1 MKKFLALL
9 TIFFTAIA
17 NNLEPVQVDDMLFA
31 SDGYYA
37 GRTHTEVDY
46 QGLYNDYIDESGQL
60 SDGCNISPKSAG
72 STANKTNSNTGRIW
86 FIYENPS
93 KENKDGTT
101 TQVDGLEAA
110 RKRDTFDDKKA
121 VSLHANDGETIIAP
135 ATCKITSSANKSRG
149 GTEMTITVGDFEVTF
164 TNMARWYCCAKRSP
178 SLEENI
184 NATFSHTKDAKGT
197 VMHKGDIL
205 GYATSK
211 TKVTIRKLGSNGTYK
226 KSSLSKFYD

>member
-1 MKKFLALL
+1 MKKILALL

-72 STANKTNSNTGRIW
+72 NTGNRTNSNTGRIW
-86 FIYENPS
+86 FIYENPTV
-93 KENKDGTT
+93 NKKT
-101 TQVDGLEAA
+101 VDGLEAA
-110 RKRDTFDDKKA
+110 RDRNTFNDRKA
-121 VSLHANDGETIIAP
+121 VSLEAHDGETIIAP

-164 TNMARWYCCAKRSP
+164 TKMARWYCCAKRSP

-211 TKVTIRKLGSNGTYK
+211 TKVTIRKLGSNGTYE
-226 KSSLSKFYD
+226 KSSLEDFYG